1 VAGPSSSRAS
11 RVRSESVLIVDDSAI
26 DRRLAGGLL
35 EKHRFSPS
43 YAENG
48 RKALEHIARERPDI
62 VVTDLHMPELNGL
75 ELVEAIRKRYP
86 SLPVVLMTAHGSEDI
101 AVLALKTGAASF
113 VPKRRLAV
121 DLARTIDGVLG
132 LSKGAGGRAPSESL
146 ALLEEREAAFIL
158 DNDVA
163 RLPELVQRLEAELST
178 LAFCDETEILQ
189 IGVALREAIVNAIY
203 HGNLD
208 VSSDLLDAGGNAF
221 LDLVE
226 ARRSEA
232 PYCNRT
238 VELLVRYE
246 RDAITYTVTDQGC
259 GFDLRSLPDPTDAS
273 NLERVH
279 GRGVML
285 MRMFMD
291 RVTHNQKG
299 NVVTMQKRRSPRTG

>member
-1 VAGPSSSRAS
+1 VAGPSSSKAS
-11 RVRSESVLIVDDSAI
+11 RARSEGVLIVDDSPI
-26 DRRLAGGLL
+26 DRRLAGRLL
-35 EKHRFSPS
+35 EKDGFAPV

-48 RKALEHIARERPDI
+48 REALGHIARARPDI

-121 DLARTIDGVLG
+121 DLARTIDAILG
-132 LSKGAGGRAPSESL
+132 LSKGAAERPRSESQVPL
-146 ALLEEREAAFIL
+146 DAREATFVL
-158 DNDVA
+158 ENDVML
-163 RLPELVQRLEAELST
+163 LPEIVQRLEAELST
-178 LAFCDETEILQ
+178 LAFCDETETLQ

-208 VSSDLLDAGGNAF
+208 VSSDLLDAGGSAF

-226 ARRSEA
+226 ARRTEA
-232 PYCNRT
+232 PYRDRT
-238 VELLVRYE
+238 VELVVRYD
-246 RDAITYTVTDQGC
+246 RDAVTYKITDQGG
-259 GFDLRSLPDPTDAS
+259 GFDVRSLPDPTDPA

-291 RVTHNQKG
+291 RVTHNEKG

>member
-1 VAGPSSSRAS
+1 VAGPSTSRAS
-11 RVRSESVLIVDDSAI
+11 DARSERVLIVDDSAV
-26 DRRLAGGLL
+26 DRRLAGRLL
-35 EKHRFSPS
+35 EKDGFSPD

-48 RKALEHIARERPDI
+48 RDALEHIARVRPDI

-75 ELVEAIRKRYP
+75 ELVEAIRKQYP

-121 DLARTIDGVLG
+121 DLARTIDAIIG
-132 LSKGAGGRAPSESL
+132 LSKGASERAPSDSQML
-146 ALLEEREAAFIL
+146 PSEREAAFVL
-158 DNDVA
+158 ENDVT
-163 RLPELVQRLEAELST
+163 RLPEIVQRLEAELST
-178 LAFCDETEILQ
+178 LAFCDETETLQ

-203 HGNLD
+203 HGNLE

-226 ARRSEA
+226 ARRKSS
-232 PYCNRT
+232 PYRDRT
-238 VELLVRYE
+238 VELVVRYE
-246 RDAITYTVTDQGC
+246 RDAITYTVTDQGR
-259 GFDLRSLPDPTDAS
+259 GFDVRALPDPTDPS
-273 NLERVH
+273 NLEREH

-291 RVTHNQKG
+291 RVTHNEKG
-299 NVVTMQKRRSPRTG
+299 NVVVMQKRRPSRTG